1 MVICMDYK
9 VLADC
14 QIFHGLSEKEISELL
29 NRLSYKMNTYDKGE
43 AVFHLMDDADHLAI
57 ILRGRVQVQKIFPG
71 GGHMQVNIGGP
82 GDMIGEAAVF
92 SERHKYPCELTALED
107 AELLLIERDEM
118 LKLLQSNQVLLNNF
132 ITELS
137 TATYQLQ
144 WRIELLSYTGIQQKI
159 AFYLLS
165 HSMQS
170 GQDTVPLPD
179 SITKWAL
186 SMNVSRP
193 SLHRELKD
201 MENRGYITVSAP
213 FVTILNKDALMTV
226 ME

>member
-1 MVICMDYK
+1 MDHK
-9 VLADC
+9 ALAEC
-14 QIFHGLSEKEISELL
+14 RIFHGLTEKEI
-29 NRLSYKMNTYDKGE
+29 
-43 AVFHLMDDADHLAI
+43 
-57 ILRGRVQVQKIFPG
+57 
-71 GGHMQVNIGGP
+71 
-82 GDMIGEAAVF
+82 
-92 SERHKYPCELTALED
+92 

-118 LKLLQSNQVLLNNF
+118 LKLLQSNRVLLNNF

-170 GQDTVPLPD
+170 RQDTVPLPD

-213 FVTILNKDALMTV
+213 FVTILNKDALMKV

>member
-1 MVICMDYK
+1 MDHK
-9 VLADC
+9 ALAESR
-14 QIFHGLSEKEISELL
+14 IFRGLTEKEIAELL
-29 NRLSYKMNTYDKGE
+29 DGISYKVITYDKGE
-43 AVFHLMDDADHLAI
+43 AVFHLMDDAEQVAI
-57 ILRGRVQVQKIFPG
+57 ILLGRVQVQKIFPG
-71 GGHMQVNIGGP
+71 GGHMQVNIAGP

-92 SERHKYPCELTALED
+92 SAQRKYPCELTALED

-118 LKLLQSNQVLLNNF
+118 LKLLQSNRGLLNNF
-132 ITELS
+132 IIELS
-137 TATYQLQ
+137 TATYELQ

-165 HSMQS
+165 RSMQL
-170 GQDTVPLPD
+170 GRDAVPIPD

-201 MENRGYITVSAP
+201 MESHGIISVAAPIIT
-213 FVTILNKDALMTV
+213 IWNKDALINLL
-226 ME
+226 EN